1 MNMEKALQGQVAI
14 VTGGAT
20 GLGRAMALQFAEM
33 GATLVIASRNMANLQ
48 KTASEIEQRGVSALP
63 VQCDVRHPEQVEHLV
78 TEAIS
83 RFGKIDILVNNAAG
97 NFICPTENLSFNGWN
112 SVVNI
117 VLNGTFY
124 CSQTVG
130 KRWIEEGRGGSILNI
145 VATYAWTGSPG
156 VIHSAS
162 AKAGVVAMTRTLGAE
177 WGKYGIRVN
186 AIAPGPIENTGGADR
201 LWGDPQAE
209 QQVKAGIPLGRLGK
223 PEEVAHLAA
232 FMVSPY
238 ASYMS
243 GEVVTLDGAA
253 WLNRGLLR

>member
-1 MNMEKALQGQVAI
+1 MEKALQGQVAI